1 MTMNATAND
10 TRKRPVAGIGF
21 GQRGYWAN
29 RHFSTLELAEAAFDD
44 YARETR
50 AIYTRMGKFIEEEI
64 TGGSLICG
72 LRFVPL
78 RKDGKRGKL
87 IHTIH
92 LYLIESV
99 NADLYLR
106 DRFYSVEE

>member
-1 MTMNATAND
+1 MNVTANQTD
-10 TRKRPVAGIGF
+10 TRKQPVAGIGF
-21 GQRGYWAN
+21 GQRGYWGN
-29 RHFSTLELAEAAFDD
+29 RHFSTVELAEAAFDD
-44 YARETR
+44 CARETR

-64 TGGSLICG
+64 TGDSLIRG

-92 LYLIESV
+92 LYRIEPL
-99 NADLYLR
+99 NAELYLR